1 MQQPFEIIIAE
12 DNPRDR
18 KFLQDSLEGHELQV
32 AENGQEAL
40 DLINGKQVLNIV
52 CDIQMPLINGIDLA
66 RRVWKQ
72 IPDAKIIFWSQ
83 FRDEVYLRSLKKI
96 IPPQT
101 VYGYVL
107 KSNTSEVLQQA
118 VQTVF
123 EFDQCWI
130 DPKVRS
136 IEARLPGTGD
146 IINDAEFEV
155 LVDIALGLTDN
166 MIAERRFLTRRGVQ
180 SRLKLLYQK
189 LGADRATVK
198 DDFGDAFNSRSR
210 AISIALNRGLINA
223 HELKKAENSLQSW
236 LSNERDRNQLDS

>member
-1 MQQPFEIIIAE
+1 MNQPLNIIIAE

-18 KFLQDSLEGHELQV
+18 AFLQDALQQHQLQV
-32 AENGQEAL
+32 AVNGQEAL
-40 DLINGKQVLNIV
+40 ELALGKEELNVV
-52 CDIQMPLINGIDLA
+52 CDIQMPLINGIELG
-66 RRVWKQ
+66 RRIWKHNL
-72 IPDAKIIFWSQ
+72 DAKIIFWSQ

-118 VQTVF
+118 ADTVF
-123 EFDQCWI
+123 KNDQCWV
-130 DPKVRS
+130 DPKIRS
-136 IEARLPGTGD
+136 VEARRPGGAD
-146 IINDAEFEV
+146 VISDAEFEV

-223 HELKKAENSLQSW
+223 FELKRAEASLQTW
-236 LSNERDRNQLDS
+236 LSNERG